1 MNNDQLKFIHSLLRE
16 GKEKWV
22 DAANGILYLSK
33 VEGQVAHYSEAK
45 VIVKKFLQNLL
56 DNDDYLAAATLMWGG
71 VRFNA
76 ETGFSKQVFKA
87 AHESN
92 MLLVQ
97 GGASTS
103 KSFSIGA
110 WLLLDWVRDPYYTS
124 IKVVSRDEKHL
135 KGNLFA
141 HIYSMLRDAAIPLT
155 DNDEEEVVYRE
166 HDMFIGLKAVGP
178 VAGFQGEALKHS
190 SSSSGDLKGYKP
202 QPRRKVEHPRFGV
215 MTRLRVVVDE
225 AQNAPTGI
233 FTDFM
238 SVRGSLKGKDLV
250 KVICCYNPESMNARV
265 VQEAEPP
272 QGWLEDDLETLYEW
286 ESKKGWKVV
295 RLDGARSENVIA
307 KKEVFTGIQTY
318 EGFMSYLKG
327 DGADTSA
334 EYLAFGRGF
343 PPIKGAANTIIPPS
357 WPNEARGEPVWLGK
371 PQMGCAV
378 DLAFQG
384 TDTAQMA
391 VFRWGLAKGVRSADG
406 KYVEFTDRTSA
417 GKKRPKY
424 VMEIAQV
431 VQMQKSYDTIQ
442 MAEEIMGRCN
452 MLGISP
458 EWCAV
463 DMTGNGFG
471 TYSHLKRYWGEVVGI
486 NWSSAATDSKVL
498 AEDAEPAS
506 SRYMGISSEMW
517 FAFREWLNPTVGA
530 LVINPIVP
538 SSPLNQELSQR
549 RFRYSKNGTYKVES
563 KEEYK
568 ARNQKSPDT
577 SDSVI
582 MTVQLV
588 RQKSP
593 ILPGVVQQYDGST
606 KEEAGDD
613 VAQATAD
620 EPDSI
625 CTDATGAET
634 LEQ

>member
-1 MNNDQLKFIHSLLRE
+1 MNNEQIKFIHGLLSE
-16 GKEKWV
+16 GKERWV
-22 DAANGILYLSK
+22 DAANAILYLSK
-33 VEGQVAHYSEAK
+33 VNGVVTSYPEAK
-45 VIVKKFLQNLL
+45 IIVKKFLQNLL
-56 DNDDYLAAATLMWGG
+56 DNDDYLSAATLQWGN

-76 ETGFSKQVFKA
+76 ETGFSKRVFA
-87 AHESN
+87 AMNENN

-97 GGASTS
+97 GAASTS
-103 KSFSIGA
+103 KSYSVGA
-110 WLLLDWVRDPYYTS
+110 WLLLDWMRDPYYTS

-141 HIYSMLRDAAIPLT
+141 HIYSLLKDAAIPLT

-166 HDMFIGLKAVGP
+166 HDMFIGLKSVGP
-178 VAGFQGEALKHS
+178 IAGFQGEALKHS

-202 QPRRKVEHPRFGV
+202 QPRRKVYHPRFENK
-215 MTRLRVVVDE
+215 TRLRVVVDE
-225 AQNAPTGI
+225 AQNAPVGI
-233 FTDFM
+233 FTDFY
-238 SVRGSLKGKDLV
+238 SVRGSLEGKDLV
-250 KVICCYNPESMNARV
+250 KIVCCYNPESMNNRV

-272 QGWLEDDLETLYEW
+272 QGWLEDDLETLYDW
-286 ESKKGWKVV
+286 KSKKGWQVI

-307 KKEVFTGIQTY
+307 KKKVFDGIQSY
-318 EGFMSYLKG
+318 EGFMSYLQG

-334 EYLAFGRGF
+334 EYLCFGRGF

-357 WPNEARGEPVWLGK
+357 WPAEMRGEPVWLGK
-371 PQMGCAV
+371 PQIGCAV

-384 TDTAQMA
+384 SDTAQMA
-391 VFRWGLAKGVRSADG
+391 VFRWGLAKGIRKADG

-417 GKKRPKY
+417 GKKRPRY

-452 MLGISP
+452 MLNISP

-463 DMTGNGFG
+463 DMTGSGFG
-471 TYSHLKRYWGEVVGI
+471 TYSHLKKYWGEVVGI
-486 NWSSAATDSKVL
+486 NWSNAATDGKVL

-506 SRYMGISSEMW
+506 SRYSGISSEMW
-517 FAFREWLNPTVGA
+517 FAFREWLNPSVGA

-549 RFRYSKNGTYKVES
+549 RFRYSKNGTFKVES
-563 KEEYK
+563 KDEYK

-577 SDSVI
+577 ADSVI

-593 ILPGVVQQYDGST
+593 VLPGIVQQYDGST
-606 KEEAGDD
+606 NDELGDD
-613 VAQATAD
+613 VRLTCAD
-620 EPDSI
+620 EEDSI
-625 CTDATGAET
+625 CTDSQTNDSLDE
-634 LEQ
+634 